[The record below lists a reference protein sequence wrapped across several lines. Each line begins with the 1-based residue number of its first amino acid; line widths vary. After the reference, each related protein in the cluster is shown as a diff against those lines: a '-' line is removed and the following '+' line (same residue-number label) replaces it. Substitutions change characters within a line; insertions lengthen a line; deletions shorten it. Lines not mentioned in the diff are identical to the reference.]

1 MENASKALIIAGA
14 ILLAILI
21 ISLGIL
27 IYNQASSV
35 VQDNAMSTVEIQQ
48 FNQQFTQY
56 EGSSVRGSTVRALY
70 QAVLS
75 NNVSQDSATRQVEID
90 NVAIGGTE
98 GSIETS
104 GTTTADLSKSA
115 KEMPPGFNNI
125 ETGTSYSVTCSY
137 GSSGASTG
145 LVQRITI
152 KTVT

>member
-56 EGSSVRGSTVRALY
+56 EGTSVRGSTVRALY

-75 NNVSQDSATRQVEID
+75 NNVSQDSETRQVEIE
-90 NVAIGGTE
+90 NSVVSNAN
-98 GSIETS
+98 
-104 GTTTADLSKSA
+104 LSKSA
-115 KEMPPGFNNI
+115 TSMPTGYTSI
-125 ETGTSYSVTCSY
+125 ETGSSYSVSCTY
-137 GSSGASTG
+137 GESGANAG
-145 LVQRITI
+145 LVTKITI
-152 KTVT
+152 GTAS